1 MKGTYYKYFLYL
13 CGKYNHVMT
22 IQQLYQLYR
31 EHPCITTDSRD
42 CPQGSIFIA
51 LKGESFDGNK
61 FALSALE
68 KGCAYAIVDDPSLF
82 STPKGTLNPHLSPSG
97 ESEGG
102 LNLESEGGLN
112 QASGLI
118 LVPDCLQTFKDLARE
133 HRRQFDIPVI
143 GITGTN
149 GKTTTKELIAAVL
162 QQQYNV
168 LFTQGNFNND
178 VGVPKTLFRLND
190 SHEIAVI
197 EMGASH
203 PGDIKTLV
211 ETAEPTCG
219 LITNV
224 GRAHLQGFGSFEGVK
239 KTKGELYD
247 FLRKQ
252 MEKGS
257 FDEGMVFINADDSDL
272 QQMADERGLILQS
285 AYGTG
290 TSDDIVV
297 KGEVLACDPF
307 LRFSW
312 HIHDEEEG
320 DTEPFTV
327 QTQLIGA
334 YNIYNMLA
342 AITVGLYFDVE
353 PALINK
359 ALHDYTPSNNRSQLT
374 VTDNNRLIVDAYNAN
389 PSSMRVA
396 IDNFRQMQVDHKMA
410 ILGDMRELGEASAEE
425 HQRIADMLLDCHFE
439 QVWLVGDEFARTN
452 TPFRTF
458 HDVEEVKAALRDH
471 QPHGCH
477 ILIKGSNSLRLYQ
490 LPELL

>member
-1 MKGTYYKYFLYL
+1 
-13 CGKYNHVMT
+13 MT

-82 STPKGTLNPHLSPSG
+82 STPKGTLNLEPGTLNLEPGTLNPPSSPSG
-97 ESEGG
+97 
-102 LNLESEGGLN
+102 ESEGGLN

-257 FDEGMVFINADDSDL
+257 FDDGMVFINADDSDL

-297 KGEVLACDPF
+297 KGEVLACNPF

-334 YNIYNMLA
+334 YNIYNVLA

-490 LPELL
+490 GSNSLRLYQLPELL

>member
-1 MKGTYYKYFLYL
+1 MNIKE
-13 CGKYNHVMT
+13 
-22 IQQLYQLYR
+22 LYQLYQQ
-31 EHPCITTDSRD
+31 HPCITTDSRD
-42 CPQGSIFIA
+42 CQEGSIFLA
-51 LKGESFDGNK
+51 LKGESFDGNQ

-68 KGCAYAIVDDPSLF
+68 KGCAYAIVDNKSVVDHAAPS
-82 STPKGTLNPHLSPSG
+82 
-97 ESEGG
+97 EAER
-102 LNLESEGGLN
+102 
-112 QASGLI
+112 LI
-118 LVPDCLQTFKDLARE
+118 LVDDTLQTFKDLARE
-133 HRRQFDIPVI
+133 HRRQFHIPVI

-162 QQQYNV
+162 QEQYNV

-178 VGVPKTLFRLND
+178 VGVPKTLFRLNK

-247 FLRKQ
+247 FLQKV
-252 MEKGS
+252 MISSSLE
-257 FDEGMVFINADDSDL
+257 EGMVFINADDNDL
-272 QQMADERGLILQS
+272 QQMADERGIIMQS

-290 TSDDIVV
+290 ASDDIIV
-297 KGEVLACDPF
+297 KGELVDCAPF
-307 LRFSW
+307 LHFKW
-312 HIHDEEEG
+312 FIHDEEEG
-320 DTEPFTV
+320 DSEPMLVKTH
-327 QTQLIGA
+327 LIGD

-342 AITVGLYFDVE
+342 AITVGLYFDIDPE
-353 PALINK
+353 RINHALRN
-359 ALHDYTPSNNRSQLT
+359 YVPSNNRSQLE
-374 VTDNNRLIVDAYNAN
+374 VTEKNQLIVDAYNAN

-396 IDNFRQMQVDHKMA
+396 IHNFHQMQVHPKMA

-425 HQRIADMLLDCHFE
+425 HQHIVNMLADCQFE
-439 QVWLVGDEFARTN
+439 QVWLVGDEFARTQCA
-452 TPFRTF
+452 FRKF
-458 HDVEEVKAALRDH
+458 HDVDEVKAELQQQ
-471 QPHGCH
+471 QPEGYY
-477 ILIKGSNSLRLYQ
+477 ILIKGSNSTRLYQ